1 MSKAPIVDPL
11 STNVG
16 DEALYGPATL
26 PPVRANA
33 VQQIPLEQIRP
44 DWKQPRRAIPVAV
57 MHHDWKTV
65 NVRRMLSSWADRVGL
80 DLKSDTYWLS
90 KNLPEWLRSEQPL
103 PDLLLDKASGVVAD
117 FFELVTL
124 AASIYAHGLT
134 NPITVVQE
142 GDHYVIETGERRFL
156 AYSLLSARLLSD
168 GKWDSIPAL
177 VVQQSDVWRQAAEN
191 GSRQP
196 LNAIGMARQI
206 ALLVMDMYKGDE
218 GVGFQRFEDLVSPG
232 ECDQAYYAQVKKGT
246 AYPIKKGEL
255 ERVLA
260 VTGLKSSDHVSLYRQ
275 LLDIDPELWVKADR
289 ENLTEGAIRALRAP
303 EKPEA
308 PEPPREQ
315 RADVIIASLAPSVL
329 TELVVHRAGEQWT
342 RETEESLRAAGLIH
356 RNAITA
362 LGHLV
367 RNRHREMAQEEQR
380 TQRMIQRAHVRY
392 ERDQDYVPEQED
404 AIQVEQAAEPDYE
417 INDRVLVD
425 GQHMGT
431 VRYIARKEQKIAVA
445 VTLDHNGRTAQ
456 YAPQRLTLVKR
467 AETLAEKSG
476 ASQPALEIEPFRVG
490 SRVIVDGK
498 SGTIRTFNLDEGTYG
513 VFLDDSG
520 TTHYYKPE
528 SVTFMPRWR
537 PERESEPEASQ
548 PAPEADEPL
557 TLHVNDRV
565 LVDGERAGVIRYV
578 AARKGTYGVFLDASS
593 TTHHYKPER
602 VKLVSRTGE
611 VSVESQQDQETE
623 EESQPAADSPTI
635 VGLSLAQDDK
645 YLTAVLAHCRELSEL
660 LGLPDYVQY
669 TMHKLQMMAPAN
681 VLAMQRNP
689 VAAGKVL
696 DTYEMHATML
706 LEGLQARVFTYIQ
719 DLRDSV
725 EQAS

>member
-33 VQQIPLEQIRP
+33 VQQIPLGQIRP
-44 DWKQPRRAIPVAV
+44 DWKQPRRAIPVTV
-57 MHHDWKTV
+57 MYHDWKTV
-65 NVRRMLSSWADRVGL
+65 NSRRLLGTWITQVCTALG
-80 DLKSDTYWLS
+80 KDTVWMNQ
-90 KNLPEWLRSEQPL
+90 NLPKWLRSSQPL
-103 PDLLLDKASGVVAD
+103 PDLLLDKAPGVAVD
-117 FFELVTL
+117 FFELVSL
-124 AASIYAHGLT
+124 AASIFSHGLT

-156 AYSLLSARLLSD
+156 AYNLLSVHLLSD
-168 GKWDSIPAL
+168 RKWDSIPAL

-218 GVGFQRFEDLVSPG
+218 GVSFQRFEDLVSPG

-246 AYPIKKGEL
+246 TYPIKKGEL

-289 ENLTEGAIRALRAP
+289 ENLTEGAIRALRTY
-303 EKPEA
+303 EKPAELPPA
-308 PEPPREQ
+308 PPMGQ
-315 RADVIIASLAPSVL
+315 RVVDGIIERLPQAVLA
-329 TELVVHRAGEQWT
+329 ELVVHRDGEPWT
-342 RETEESLRAAGLIH
+342 RETQDSLRSLGLSYLLR
-356 RNAITA
+356 RNSLSDDGRA
-362 LGHLV
+362 V
-367 RNRHREMAQEEQR
+367 RNRHREMAQEEKRIQG
-380 TQRMIQRAHVRY
+380 MIQRAHVRY

-404 AIQVEQAAEPDYE
+404 AIQVEQTP
-417 INDRVLVD
+417 V
-425 GQHMGT
+425 
-431 VRYIARKEQKIAVA
+431 
-445 VTLDHNGRTAQ
+445 
-456 YAPQRLTLVKR
+456 LTL
-467 AETLAEKSG
+467 
-476 ASQPALEIEPFRVG
+476 Q
-490 SRVIVDGK
+490 
-498 SGTIRTFNLDEGTYG
+498 
-513 VFLDDSG
+513 
-520 TTHYYKPE
+520 
-528 SVTFMPRWR
+528 
-537 PERESEPEASQ
+537 
-548 PAPEADEPL
+548 
-557 TLHVNDRV
+557 VNDRV
-565 LVDGERAGVIRYV
+565 LVDGAREGTIRYV
-578 AARKGTYGVFLDASS
+578 DARKGTYGVFLDASS
-593 TTHHYKPER
+593 TTHHYGPAR
-602 VKLVSRTGE
+602 VTFVSREEAEPEEPQPAPEAEEPITWQSGDRVLLDGTYMGTVRYIAHVLASGTNVGANRYIARYGE
-611 VSVESQQDQETE
+611 NIAIAVTLDHNGRTNEYPAERLEIVDRAAAETPAAPE
-623 EESQPAADSPTI
+623 PSQPAADSPTI

-645 YLTAVLAHCRELSEL
+645 YLTAVLEHCRELSEL

-681 VLAMQRNP
+681 VLAMQKNP